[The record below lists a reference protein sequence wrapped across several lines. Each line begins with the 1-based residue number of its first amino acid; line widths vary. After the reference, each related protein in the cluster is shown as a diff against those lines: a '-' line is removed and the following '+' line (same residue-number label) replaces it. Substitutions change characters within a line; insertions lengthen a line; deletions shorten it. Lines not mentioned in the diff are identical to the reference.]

1 MTMTTRATSG
11 WLKPAVAGVVAAV
24 MVATPV
30 AAEVIR
36 FDITSREPFGED
48 VPSKRGPYERIRGVV
63 VYSLDPSDEA
73 NARIVDLDLAA
84 TDGQGHVQFYGDIEI
99 IVPVDRTQA
108 QPTLLYVVNNRGRR
122 TWGAEPFFLSRGY
135 VTVSSGW
142 IAQVPLVGG
151 GLRLEAPV
159 ALDPD
164 DGIPIVGMVR
174 AELSTDVVIDRLPV
188 SNQLAFEPVVGN
200 LADAT
205 LTKRLREADPPD
217 PIPRQAWKLGVR
229 YDGRDAGSGLVDL
242 EMTLTGGFQ
251 PGWIYELVYEARGSV
266 VQGTGF
272 AGMRDLVSFLKHDV
286 SERNPLR
293 DLNGIPVMDRAIAQ
307 GLSQSGRALRMFLY
321 EGFNTDAQGRQVF
334 DGLMPT
340 IAGAGQGFFNH
351 RFASPTRAATQHGG
365 HLYPADL
372 FPFTYG
378 EETDP
383 FTGRTDSLLGRARA
397 DGTVPKVMHL
407 DTSSEYWHRAGSLVV
422 TDPLG
427 ERDTVLPPEV
437 RVYVFGGAQH
447 SPATG
452 PSTRGQQPANPNN
465 YRPLQEALFLAM
477 DQWLTDGT
485 EPPPSAHP
493 RVMDGTLLPWEEE
506 AVGWLP
512 IPGVVYPTVIQQP
525 EFLDY
530 GDAFDRDRRIDVH
543 PPRRSGNR
551 YGVRVPALDRDN
563 NERGVL
569 RLPRVSVPVATYTGW
584 NLRNPDI
591 GAPTELLDLNGS
603 RIPFPPTAVERA
615 RIGDPRESV
624 VERYVGFDAYKA
636 RYLAAGAQ
644 LVTDR
649 YLLPEHRPALEV
661 IADDQRTLF
670 AEP

>member
-1 MTMTTRATSG
+1 
-11 WLKPAVAGVVAAV
+11 
-24 MVATPV
+24 
-30 AAEVIR
+30 
-36 FDITSREPFGED
+36 
-48 VPSKRGPYERIRGVV
+48 
-63 VYSLDPSDEA
+63 
-73 NARIVDLDLAA
+73 
-84 TDGQGHVQFYGDIEI
+84 
-99 IVPVDRTQA
+99 
-108 QPTLLYVVNNRGRR
+108 
-122 TWGAEPFFLSRGY
+122 
-135 VTVSSGW
+135 
-142 IAQVPLVGG
+142 
-151 GLRLEAPV
+151 
-159 ALDPD
+159 
-164 DGIPIVGMVR
+164 
-174 AELSTDVVIDRLPV
+174 
-188 SNQLAFEPVVGN
+188 
-200 LADAT
+200 
-205 LTKRLREADPPD
+205 
-217 PIPRQAWKLGVR
+217 
-229 YDGRDAGSGLVDL
+229 
-242 EMTLTGGFQ
+242 
-251 PGWIYELVYEARGSV
+251 
-266 VQGTGF
+266 
-272 AGMRDLVSFLKHDV
+272 
-286 SERNPLR
+286 
-293 DLNGIPVMDRAIAQ
+293 
-307 GLSQSGRALRMFLY
+307 
-321 EGFNTDAQGRQVF
+321 
-334 DGLMPT
+334 
-340 IAGAGQGFFNH
+340 
-351 RFASPTRAATQHGG
+351 
-365 HLYPADL
+365 
-372 FPFTYG
+372 
-378 EETDP
+378 
-383 FTGRTDSLLGRARA
+383 
-397 DGTVPKVMHL
+397 
-407 DTSSEYWHRAGSLVV
+407 
-422 TDPLG
+422 
-427 ERDTVLPPEV
+427 V

-551 YGVRVPALDRDN
+551 YGVMVPALDRDN